1 MTIPIKTS
9 MPSLPTPS
17 VVRQAGAAAINP
29 GQDKQSTQATQ
40 AAPSTPPSE
49 AEISQAIEE
58 LQSSVETMGHNNL
71 SFRREDAINRSIIV
85 VRDSE
90 TDEIIREIP
99 SEEIVAMARRI
110 EAMTANA
117 TSLLVDNQA

>member
-1 MTIPIKTS
+1 MTMTIPIKTS

-29 GQDKQSTQATQ
+29 GQDKQSTQ

>member
-29 GQDKQSTQATQ
+29 GQDKHSTQ
-40 AAPSTPPSE
+40 AAPRTPPSE

-99 SEEIVAMARRI
+99 SEEIVAMAKRI
-110 EAMTANA
+110 ETMTANA